1 MLFGREARKSDDLAC
16 CHAEEANGNT
26 ERKKKNV
33 VDGASFPL
41 CVHAVAFPIKNE
53 ATDQREVEKAVYG
66 CEKELHMLLRVV
78 DTKLLQA
85 SAFRSFIIIIIICIC
100 MFFFFFFVVVVVC
113 GGRRNRGCCCV
124 CITVK
129 SEANRLR
136 KARNS

>member
-85 SAFRSFIIIIIICIC
+85 SAFRSFIIIIICIC
-100 MFFFFFFVVVVVC
+100 MFFFFFFC
-113 GGRRNRGCCCV
+113 CCCCV
-124 CITVK
+124 RGSSESWLLLCLYNSKIRSKQIEK
-129 SEANRLR
+129 S
-136 KARNS
+136 S

>member
-100 MFFFFFFVVVVVC
+100 MFFFC
-113 GGRRNRGCCCV
+113 CCCCV
-124 CITVK
+124 RGSSESWLLLCLYNSKIRSKQIEK
-129 SEANRLR
+129 S
-136 KARNS
+136 S

>member
-100 MFFFFFFVVVVVC
+100 MFFFFFFC
-113 GGRRNRGCCCV
+113 FCCCV
-124 CITVK
+124 RGSSESWLLLCLYNSKIRSKQIEK
-129 SEANRLR
+129 S
-136 KARNS
+136 S

>member
-100 MFFFFFFVVVVVC
+100 MFFFFFFC
-113 GGRRNRGCCCV
+113 CCCCV
-124 CITVK
+124 RGSSESWLLLCLYNSKIRSKQIEK
-129 SEANRLR
+129 S
-136 KARNS
+136 S

>member
-100 MFFFFFFVVVVVC
+100 MFFFFLC
-113 GGRRNRGCCCV
+113 CCCCCV
-124 CITVK
+124 RGSSESWLLLCLYNSKIRSKQIEK
-129 SEANRLR
+129 S
-136 KARNS
+136 S

>member
-100 MFFFFFFVVVVVC
+100 MFFFFC
-113 GGRRNRGCCCV
+113 CCCV
-124 CITVK
+124 RGSSESWLLLCLYNSKIRSKQIEK
-129 SEANRLR
+129 S
-136 KARNS
+136 S